1 MGVGGLDTNL
11 DTRVSSSTTSLNQSE
26 FDAREATGSE
36 SRGRKRRDKPKQL
49 FQLSTRKEN
58 LIKDLAYDD
67 CQKLY
72 EFLYGSSEPETTTPP
87 ATASSETNTP
97 NPSSAESSPQA
108 LHLN

>member
-1 MGVGGLDTNL
+1 MCMY
-11 DTRVSSSTTSLNQSE
+11 VSTEIFLT
-26 FDAREATGSE
+26 
-36 SRGRKRRDKPKQL
+36 GRKRKDKPKQL

-72 EFLYGSSEPETTTPP
+72 EFLYGSSEPEPTTL

-97 NPSSAESSPQA
+97 NPSSAESSPQVCPYCPLTKLVFIA
-108 LHLN
+108 WL